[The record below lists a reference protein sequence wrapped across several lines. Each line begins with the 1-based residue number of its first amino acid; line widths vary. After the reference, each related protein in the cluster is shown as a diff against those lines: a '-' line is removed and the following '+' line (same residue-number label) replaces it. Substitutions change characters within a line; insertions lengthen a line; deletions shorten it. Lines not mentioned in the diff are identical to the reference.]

1 MIITQEHLF
10 TYHLKNIMA
19 GIYMDWVAAGQNESF
34 DQYCFDHFQDLGEG
48 LYNEI
53 GASFGDCDDL
63 IEEIY

>member
-1 MIITQEHLF
+1 MKVLI
-10 TYHLKNIMA
+10 NI
-19 GIYMDWVAAGQNESF
+19 V
-34 DQYCFDHFQDLGEG
+34 DHFQDLGEG